1 MIRQKLFRYW
11 PIWNH
16 YLIFLLYQSLEF
28 SKKGISVIWMME
40 NQLRL
45 DYRNRFMNLNVL
57 RFLGVNNIMVDNK
70 FYVGKRN

>member
-45 DYRNRFMNLNVL
+45 DYRNRFMNLNV
-57 RFLGVNNIMVDNK
+57 
-70 FYVGKRN
+70 